1 MTIKLRIIL
10 MDIKSWGI
18 GWQTK
23 LPKLQAV
30 KKLFLIAL
38 AWEIGRWYCSR
49 KQMLRQF
56 LEFLTL
62 ADQTRR
68 DAMNKPQDKSVAS
81 GSIRF
86 DDLLVWK
93 PVAMVRELPA
103 EVSMEF
109 MKGFLP
115 GPSIL
120 QHIFCWAKQLMW
132 PPEPDPSCIGI
143 SVFELAINFTISTGI
158 NMPRV
163 IRGTGK
169 HPRYIDPWL
178 QPEALL
184 MPTQTWELA
193 KVMEMASGYFARFGD
208 IHIFPTEMYKRCK
221 FLRFLGHYSLVRG
234 FKTRPIL
241 PDTERHLM
249 FMQKVVSTEGLTF
262 PTLTPSELSQSRVKT
277 ELDDVCYEDRVFFL
291 RKMERTKCK

>member
-1 MTIKLRIIL
+1 M
-10 MDIKSWGI
+10 
-18 GWQTK
+18 
-23 LPKLQAV
+23 
-30 KKLFLIAL
+30 
-38 AWEIGRWYCSR
+38 
-49 KQMLRQF
+49 
-56 LEFLTL
+56 

-68 DAMNKPQDKSVAS
+68 DAMNKLQDKSVAS

-109 MKGFLP
+109 MKDFLP

-120 QHIFCWAKQLMW
+120 RHIFCWAKQLMW

-184 MPTQTWELA
+184 MPTQPWELA
-193 KVMEMASGYFARFGD
+193 KAMAMASGYFARF
-208 IHIFPTEMYKRCK
+208 PTEMHKRCK

-241 PDTERHLM
+241 PETERHLM

-262 PTLTPSELSQSRVKT
+262 PTLTPSELSQSRVMPNWMMFAMKIGYFSC
-277 ELDDVCYEDRVFFL
+277 ERWKERSVNRPCLVSFL
-291 RKMERTKCK
+291 RLCAFTSFGSFILFCSFLTLLLCWPATTASRRSVLDQTCPQAGST